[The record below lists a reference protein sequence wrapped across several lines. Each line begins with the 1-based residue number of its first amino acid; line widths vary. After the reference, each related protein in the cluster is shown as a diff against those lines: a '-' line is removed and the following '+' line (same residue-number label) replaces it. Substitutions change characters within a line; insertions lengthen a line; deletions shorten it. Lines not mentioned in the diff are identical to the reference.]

1 MKTPLKLTLDGKD
14 RYFCSFCKRPMAF
27 LLVKDELLSM
37 ICPQFDPVRKNPHSI
52 LRTVI
57 RSAHKPV
64 EASPQDTLGL
74 DPENQR
80 LPYRQAKIHSSDN

>member
-1 MKTPLKLTLDGKD
+1 MKAPLKLTLDGKD
-14 RYFCSFCKRPMAF
+14 RYYCSHCKRPMAF

-57 RSAHKPV
+57 RPTPKLV
-64 EASPQDTLGL
+64 EATPRDIQDLIPIGKESHL
-74 DPENQR
+74 
-80 LPYRQAKIHSSDN
+80 LPVKIHSTDN

>member
-57 RSAHKPV
+57 RQAQKPV

-74 DPENQR
+74 DPKMQR
-80 LPYRQAKIHSSDN
+80 IPYRQAKIHSSDN